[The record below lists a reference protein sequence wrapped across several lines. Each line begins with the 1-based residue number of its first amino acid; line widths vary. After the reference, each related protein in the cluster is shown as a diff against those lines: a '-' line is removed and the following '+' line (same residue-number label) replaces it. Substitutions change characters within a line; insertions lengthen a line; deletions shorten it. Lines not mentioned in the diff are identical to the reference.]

1 MFGNKYITSALALMA
16 ALALA
21 ATAFGGQRKLPGRSF
36 RFGLDLEPGF
46 KFINGSG
53 FQFNAGL
60 IFKFNEKISLIPHIG
75 MYPYQ
80 YINKTSYTYLSG
92 YDPITFAPIYSTQT
106 LTDTMDNTAM
116 NIGLTLRVEILKE
129 VPTKNTR
136 YEYDSETQ
144 EFIHYRYYEPLR
156 PYLQF
161 HLGTFMGAGGGVNYY
176 LSSASSIGLGC
187 DIGYNLTAKDS
198 KGLGIIP
205 KGVLTF
211 GF

>member
-1 MFGNKYITSALALMA
+1 MFGSKYNKAALALMA
-16 ALALA
+16 VLALA
-21 ATAFGGQRKLPGRSF
+21 ATAFGGQKKLPGRSF
-36 RFGLDLEPGF
+36 RFGLDLEPGY
-46 KFINGSG
+46 KFIQGSG

-60 IFKFNEKISLIPHIG
+60 VFKFNEKISLIPHFG

-80 YINKTSYTYLSG
+80 LINKFTS
-92 YDPITFAPIYSTQT
+92 PWYSYS
-106 LTDTMDNTAM
+106 DTTTETAL
-116 NIGLTLRVEILKE
+116 NAGLTLRMEVLKE

-136 YEYDSETQ
+136 YEYDSESQ
-144 EFIHYRYYEPLR
+144 EFIHYKYYEPLR

-161 HLGTFMGAGGGVNYY
+161 HLGTFMGAGGGFNYY

-187 DIGYNLTAKDS
+187 DIGYNLTAEDS